1 MICNFSGE
9 MTYSLVLKSPD
20 LLNSFSAPVNKEA
33 GPLNSCLV
41 LRRRLTSLDRNEDQM
56 QAADKSLAS
65 L

>member
-1 MICNFSGE
+1 

-20 LLNSFSAPVNKEA
+20 LSNSFSAPVNKDA

-41 LRRRLTSLDRNEDQM
+41 LSRRLTSLDRNGSQM
-56 QAADKSLAS
+56 QAADKTLAS